1 MATAPGLRSTNLA
14 LPVFHL
20 PALPLSHDSSI
31 DQMLKGR
38 KDIVHQLLV
47 QRVDQSSQEHVLPLD
62 ISVDILRRIAR

>member
-14 LPVFHL
+14 LLVFHL

-47 QRVDQSSQEHVLPLD
+47 QTVDQSSQEHVLPLD